1 MVNIHEYDTVALDNS
16 DNSLKIIDQNLLPN
30 ELKILRLK
38 TQQEIWEA
46 IKTLRVRGAP
56 AIGAAAA
63 CGIYLK
69 AKETEAESKAGG
81 FDDFLAQFKEAK
93 DYLASARPTA
103 VNLTWAL
110 DRMER
115 KLLECRAL
123 DRKSILES
131 LRAEA
136 EAVISEDIETCRK
149 IGEYALTL
157 TQKGWGLLTHCNAG
171 KLATIRYGTATAPI
185 YLGQE
190 RGYGFKVYADETRP
204 LLQGARLT
212 AYELMSAGVDVT
224 LICDNMA
231 ATVMKNGWVQAVFTG
246 CDRVAMNG
254 DAANKIGTLGVA
266 VLARRYNIP
275 FYICA
280 PTSSIDRNA
289 KTGDDIVIEQRSPDE
304 VTKMWYVKPMS
315 AEGVKVYNPAFDVT
329 DHDLITAII
338 TEKGIAY
345 PPFYKTLADIM
356 K

>member
-246 CDRVAMNG
+246 CDR
-254 DAANKIGTLGVA
+254 L
-266 VLARRYNIP
+266 
-275 FYICA
+275 
-280 PTSSIDRNA
+280 
-289 KTGDDIVIEQRSPDE
+289 Q
-304 VTKMWYVKPMS
+304 
-315 AEGVKVYNPAFDVT
+315 
-329 DHDLITAII
+329 
-338 TEKGIAY
+338 
-345 PPFYKTLADIM
+345 
-356 K
+356 